1 MIQKIKKFI
10 IAIVCVALVF
20 YFLLQQYNLYDIDN
34 LAYVIA
40 LGFDVGD
47 NNILKLSFQISAL
60 GSSSG
65 ESGKAQS
72 DNPKV
77 NTVECSSLENGINI
91 MNSYLSK
98 DLNLAHC
105 KMIIFSEELASMD
118 ISDYIYTLVNNNQI
132 RSDSNILI
140 SRCSAEYFLNNS
152 KPVLESL
159 EIGRAHV

>member
-91 MNSYLSK
+91 MNSYF
-98 DLNLAHC
+98 
-105 KMIIFSEELASMD
+105 II
-118 ISDYIYTLVNNNQI
+118 YILY
-132 RSDSNILI
+132 NIL
-140 SRCSAEYFLNNS
+140 S
-152 KPVLESL
+152 VLM
-159 EIGRAHV
+159 